1 MYRNSQPFA
10 VMLKGSMSTK
20 KLLKSKQVEGD
31 MFRHHHHSV
40 HPPPPRPPLC
50 CWREGSQFLEGGCW
64 ESGGEDS
71 NNGVNNNMLTL
82 VNGSRG
88 LLKKVKEFK
97 GDRVPRNRG

>member
-20 KLLKSKQVEGD
+20 KLLKSKQVEGYL
-31 MFRHHHHSV
+31 FRNQHNCGP
-40 HPPPPRPPLC
+40 PPPPRPPLC